1 MTLKIEG
8 GRDGEQSTVRLIG
21 SGRSELVREITHQ
34 LEPCGQGAPIIR
46 FEVQRA
52 PGTTSP
58 KRHRV
63 TSQTQRGNWHPRHVD
78 EQDRAPDFNALGETV
93 RQCRTRK

>member
-21 SGRSELVREITHQ
+21 SGRSELVREIAHQ
-34 LEPCGQGAPIIR
+34 LEPCSQGAPIIR

-52 PGTTSP
+52 ALAPG
-58 KRHRV
+58 HRGRRA
-63 TSQTQRGNWHPRHVD
+63 QPPRRGT
-78 EQDRAPDFNALGETV
+78 E
-93 RQCRTRK
+93 